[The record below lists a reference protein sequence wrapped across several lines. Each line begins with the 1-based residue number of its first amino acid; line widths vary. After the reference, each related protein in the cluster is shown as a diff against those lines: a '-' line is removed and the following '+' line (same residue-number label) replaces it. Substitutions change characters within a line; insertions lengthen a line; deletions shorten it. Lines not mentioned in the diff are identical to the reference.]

1 MTDHRGRLLLVT
13 WRPLASGWT
22 FILYR
27 PPPGLRPLDDLVICG
42 RNGQSEVR
50 RGGRYGQWASRVE
63 GRNKEFGATIL
74 MTEATYHAAGLE
86 MLVSDRGLVNIKGRQ
101 DPVRLY
107 EVPVRFPIRFG
118 EPPDQRQAVS
128 SSRTS

>member
-1 MTDHRGRLLLVT
+1 M
-13 WRPLASGWT
+13 
-22 FILYR
+22 
-27 PPPGLRPLDDLVICG
+27 
-42 RNGQSEVR
+42 
-50 RGGRYGQWASRVE
+50 E

-86 MLVSDRGLVNIKGRQ
+86 MLVSDRGVVNIKGRQ

-107 EVPVRFPIRFG
+107 EGPVRFPIRFG